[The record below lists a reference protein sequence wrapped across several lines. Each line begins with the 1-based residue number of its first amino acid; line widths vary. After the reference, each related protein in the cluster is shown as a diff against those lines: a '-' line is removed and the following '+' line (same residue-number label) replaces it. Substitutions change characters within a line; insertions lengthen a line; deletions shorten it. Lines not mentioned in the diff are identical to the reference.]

1 MTLVYS
7 AHAVDDLRHLRSFIA
22 KRNPGS
28 AERMG
33 RELVERLE
41 SLPRFPRM
49 GRPASRAPDPETIR
63 DLLFG
68 DYVVRYSLHE
78 TTIVVLRIWHHF
90 EERTEQP

>member
-7 AHAVDDLRHLRSFIA
+7 AHAVDDLRRLRSFIA
-22 KRNPGS
+22 SNNPES
-28 AERMG
+28 ARRIG
-33 RELVERLE
+33 RELAERLE
-41 SLPRFPRM
+41 SLPSFPRM
-49 GRPASRAPDPETIR
+49 GRPVSQAPDPETVR
-63 DLLFG
+63 DLVSG